1 MNIQSPL
8 TNTTDVTLLR
18 TIEADKLIKD
28 WLTIFG
34 IDITEEL
41 KGHKKIYLYECSK
54 TKLKFF
60 VPFDIAGSEK
70 LYEQLQKF
78 DWFYMP
84 DKWEHTVAL
93 KNLSNC
99 ENVLEVGCGFG
110 SFIESA
116 LKKGIKVQGIE
127 LNSSAVAIAKKNN
140 LPVTNLDLNE
150 FAIKYPLSQDAICS
164 FQVLEHISQPRIFIE
179 LCLKILKPGGKLIFA
194 VPNADSFLKYSDNLL
209 DMPPHHMN
217 QWTSL
222 TFKELPSIF
231 PVKLE
236 KVIKEPLADYHVNDY
251 LSASYNRICKISPL
265 GKIILNRYTI
275 PFYAYLLK
283 AGVRNFLTGQ
293 SIYIQFQKIDEIS

>member
-28 WLTIFG
+28 WLTIFD

-116 LKKGIKVQGIE
+116 LKKGIKLQGIE

-209 DMPPHHMN
+209 DMPPHHMS
-217 QWTSL
+217 QWTDL
-222 TFKELPSIF
+222 TFKEIQNIF
-231 PVKLE
+231 SVKLE
-236 KVIKEPLADYHVNDY
+236 KMIKEPLADYHVNDY
-251 LSASYNRICKISPL
+251 LSASSNRICKISPL

-293 SIYIQFQKIDEIS
+293 SIYIQFQKNDEIS